1 MLQIEQISSSLL
13 SEMSVVPLCLLLVLA
28 FHLLDPVD
36 ACAKR
41 RRSLDLK
48 RGELN
53 SFWKMKN

>member
-13 SEMSVVPLCLLLVLA
+13 SEMSAVPLCLLLVLA
-28 FHLLDPVD
+28 FHLLSPVD

-41 RRSLDLK
+41 RRSLGFN

-53 SFWKMKN
+53 SFS